1 MTARIKILPELV
13 MKRIA
18 AGEVIERPAS
28 VAKELLENSIDAGAD
43 SISLIVRDAGAGLI
57 QVVDDG
63 CGMSSEDAAL
73 CCERHA
79 TSKVYTTEDLESIL
93 TMGFR
98 GEALASISSVAR
110 MEIVTCREN
119 DEESSRLMYENG
131 EVVQHLKASPR
142 KGTAISV
149 KDLFYNMPA
158 RRKFLKTPSTEL
170 RHIISVFRH
179 IAIAFPEVEFELI
192 IDNEQTYDLRSADR
206 KQRIL
211 DLLSSSSVHAYIP
224 VEKTIG
230 SVSLQG
236 LISRPG
242 SGRKSRQNQLFF
254 LNNRYISDRSLSHAV
269 LSAYGTRLPRN
280 EYPEYFIFLR
290 IDPARVDVNVHPTKM
305 EVRFLDSKL
314 VYDTVRRAVADGLRT
329 PAVVPEL
336 QLVPGKISG
345 AGRGAAQKRNP
356 EDMGQ
361 LTLEAQRPV
370 VGGGSVMDFR
380 SERRERPSF
389 WQLHDTYILTQVKSS
404 LVLIDQ
410 HVAHE
415 RILFEKALSAMEDKR
430 GISQQLLFPQSVP
443 LEADE
448 YAVLTDML
456 PYLNS
461 IGFQLREFGKN
472 TVIVE
477 AVPVTMKNGTEKD
490 LLIEMI
496 DMYREEN
503 TAADTVSEKIA
514 AVYAC
519 KAAVKSGDP
528 LTLQEMAS
536 LVDQLFSTQEPYFCP
551 HGRPII
557 VNLTL
562 EEIDKKFGRS

>member
-1 MTARIKILPELV
+1 MDARIKILPDLV

-18 AGEVIERPAS
+18 AGEVVERPAS
-28 VAKELLENSIDAGAD
+28 VVKELLENSLDAGAS
-43 SISLIVRDAGAGLI
+43 SISLIVRDAGSGLI
-57 QVVDDG
+57 KVVDDG

-79 TSKVYTTEDLESIL
+79 TSKVYTSEDLETISTL
-93 TMGFR
+93 GFR

-110 MEIVTCREN
+110 MEIVTCRQN
-119 DEESSRLMYENG
+119 DSESSRLIYEDG
-131 EVVQHLKASPR
+131 SVVERLKTAPR
-142 KGTAISV
+142 RGTAISV
-149 KDLFYNMPA
+149 KDLFYNQPA
-158 RRKFLKTPSTEL
+158 RRKFLKAPSTEL

-179 IAIAFPEVEFELI
+179 IAIAFPAVEFELI
-192 IDNEQTYDLRSADR
+192 IDDERTYDLRAADR

-211 DLLSSSSVHAYIP
+211 DLLSSAQAHTFIP

-242 SGRKSRQNQLFF
+242 SGRKSKQNQLFF
-254 LNNRYISDRSLSHAV
+254 LNNRFITDRSLSHAV
-269 LSAYGTRLPRN
+269 MTAYGTRLSRN
-280 EYPEYFIFLR
+280 EYPDYFIFLT
-290 IDPARVDVNVHPTKM
+290 IDPSRVDVNVHPTKI
-305 EVRFLDSKL
+305 EVRFLDSRL

-345 AGRGAAQKRNP
+345 ARRAAARMRNP
-356 EDMGQ
+356 EEMGQ
-361 LTLEAQRPV
+361 LTLEAQRQAVGSAPV
-370 VGGGSVMDFR
+370 VDFR
-380 SERRERPSF
+380 SGSRERPPF
-389 WQLHDTYILTQVKSS
+389 WQLHDTYILTQIKSS

-415 RILFEKALSAMEDKR
+415 RILYEKALASLEDKR
-430 GISQQLLFPQSVP
+430 GISQQLLFPQSVQ
-443 LEADE
+443 LDAGEF
-448 YAVLTDML
+448 AVLTDML
-456 PYLNS
+456 PYLND
-461 IGFQLREFGKN
+461 IGFTVREFGKN

-477 AVPVTMKNGTEKD
+477 AVPVTMKNGTEKE
-490 LLIEMI
+490 LLLDMI
-496 DMYREEN
+496 DMYREESGGSDAV
-503 TAADTVSEKIA
+503 TEKIA

-519 KAAVKSGDP
+519 KAAVKAGDP

-536 LVDQLFSTQEPYFCP
+536 LVDQLFSTKEPYFCP

-557 VNLTL
+557 INLTL
-562 EEIDKKFGRS
+562 EEINKKFGR